1 LEILSPDAQL
11 PMAYIRRA
19 ERLAEQTRYV
29 ARPGLR
35 ALPSGSLTVG
45 AFVGMQLTSLVILL
59 WAVWWP
65 TPSTPGMWTFAVGIT
80 LAFVALIAIVSALLV
95 RRHPG
100 FLLAVLRAPF
110 IRLTV
115 TDRRIIWS
123 LPWDKA
129 PLMEIGHDRILGG
142 ILGGEDRRGAGSAAV
157 MLVPGD
163 PSADID
169 GAIHFDRLPNVRRFL
184 EALGRR

>member
-1 LEILSPDAQL
+1 VNVEILPADSAL
-11 PMAYIRRA
+11 PIPYIRRLDA
-19 ERLAEQTRYV
+19 LPEQTRYV

-45 AFVGMQLTSLVILL
+45 AFIGMQATALVMLL

-65 TPSTPGMWTFAVGIT
+65 APSSRNDWMFAIGLTGM
-80 LAFVALIAIVSALLV
+80 FVALILGVGWLLV

-115 TDRRIIWS
+115 TDRRIVWT
-123 LPWDKA
+123 LPWTAA
-129 PLMEIGHDRILGG
+129 PFLEIGRERILGG
-142 ILGGEDRRGAGSAAV
+142 MVGSLDKRGTGSAAV
-157 MLVPGD
+157 ILIPGD
-163 PSADID
+163 PCADID
-169 GAIHFDRLPNVRRFL
+169 GAIHFDRLPQVVRFVS
-184 EALGRR
+184 ALG

>member
-1 LEILSPDAQL
+1 MEILAPDAQL
-11 PMAYIRRA
+11 PIPYVRRLTS
-19 ERLAEQTRYV
+19 LAEQTRYV

-65 TPSTPGMWTFAVGIT
+65 EPTSRGDWIFCIGVSAAM
-80 LAFVALIAIVSALLV
+80 LALIVIVTALLL

-115 TDRRIIWS
+115 TDRRIVWS

-129 PLMEIGHDRILGG
+129 PLMEIGRERVLGG
-142 ILGGEDRRGAGSAAV
+142 ILGSLDRWGAGSAAV

-163 PSADID
+163 PCADID
-169 GAIHFDRLPNVRRFL
+169 GALHFDRLPNVTGFL
-184 EALGRR
+184 EALGGV

>member
-1 LEILSPDAQL
+1 MEILSPEVQL
-11 PMAYIRRA
+11 PIPYVRR
-19 ERLAEQTRYV
+19 LDHIAEQTRYV

-59 WAVWWP
+59 WAIWWP
-65 TPSTPGMWTFAVGIT
+65 EPSSRSDWIFCIGISAVM
-80 LAFVALIAIVSALLV
+80 LALVVIVTALLL

-100 FLLAVLRAPF
+100 FALAVLRAPF

-115 TDRRIIWS
+115 TDRRIVWS
-123 LPWDKA
+123 LPWDRT
-129 PLMEIGHDRILGG
+129 PLMAIGRERVTGAILGS
-142 ILGGEDRRGAGSAAV
+142 LDRSGAGSAAV

-163 PSADID
+163 PCADID
-169 GAIHFDRLPNVRRFL
+169 GALHFDRLPQVVRFL
-184 EALGRR
+184 EALGPA

>member
-1 LEILSPDAQL
+1 MEILAPDAQL
-11 PMAYIRRA
+11 PILYVRRLD
-19 ERLAEQTRYV
+19 RIAEQTRYV

-65 TPSTPGMWTFAVGIT
+65 APSSRGDWTFCIGISAVMF
-80 LAFVALIAIVSALLV
+80 LAVVIVTALLIH
-95 RRHPG
+95 RHPG

-115 TDRRIIWS
+115 TDRRIVWS
-123 LPWDKA
+123 LPWDRA
-129 PLMEIGHDRILGG
+129 PLMEIGRERVLGG
-142 ILGGEDRRGAGSAAV
+142 ILGSLDRWGAGSAAV

-169 GAIHFDRLPNVRRFL
+169 GALHFDRLPKVERFL
-184 EALGRR
+184 EALGGA